1 MAEVAM
7 CLAFA
12 RLSRE
17 DVEVISDVS
26 PMAALI
32 TRGGVRLIDRY

>member
-7 CLAFA
+7 SLAYA
-12 RLSRE
+12 RLPRE

-26 PMAALI
+26 PMAAVI
-32 TRGGVRLIDRY
+32 GY

>member
-7 CLAFA
+7 SLAFA
-12 RLSRE
+12 RLSSE
-17 DVEVISDVS
+17 DVEVIADVS

-32 TRGGVRLIDRY
+32 GY